1 MRAVFMNTLEKHSG
15 EQSIVQGKVS
25 IGEQEG
31 LWMVLWADTS
41 DEGEINTSV
50 WFEGEAWDEM
60 LAAFRAGIAAKMG
73 EGYIPVIDGIFEESR
88 GGRYGS
94 SMMPILQCYGELHA
108 NQDIYEALRAWR
120 RTKAVELKQAAYVIA
135 NNRMLWMIS
144 AFIPHQL
151 EELLQIPGWGEAKGR
166 KFGAEVLEITNRFA
180 RSTTFPLDWVA
191 NALDP
196 AALRQWTFK
205 QKEERYRA
213 ELAKEQEKRLILQA
227 VYAGQ
232 SLDELATAVELPRR
246 ELCERI
252 EQLEEEGYDLGPLIE
267 RELAELPEEERQR
280 IWNALDAVGDRLL
293 KPIMKEVYGD
303 NAQGESIDKLY
314 DRLRMMRLHYRRQS
328 GNAGNPGI
336 DKEAI

>member
-1 MRAVFMNTLEKHSG
+1 MRAVFMNTLEKRNG

-31 LWMVLWADTS
+31 VWMVLWADMS
-41 DEGEINTSV
+41 AKGELDTAV

-73 EGYIPVIDGIFEESR
+73 EGYIPVIDGIFEDSR

-108 NQDIYEALRAWR
+108 NQEIYEALRTWR
-120 RTKAVELKQAAYVIA
+120 RTKAAELKQAAYVIA

-144 AFIPHQL
+144 AFIPQQL
-151 EELLQIPGWGEAKGR
+151 DELLQIPGWGEAKNR
-166 KFGAEVLEITNRFA
+166 KFGEEVLEITNRFT
-180 RSTTFPLDWVA
+180 RSTSFPLDWVA
-191 NALDP
+191 NTLDP
-196 AALRQWTFK
+196 TALRQWTFK

-232 SLDELATAVELPRR
+232 SLDELAGLVDLPRR

-293 KPIMKEVYGD
+293 KPIMKEVYGESV
-303 NAQGESIDKLY
+303 QGESIDKLY
-314 DRLRMMRLHYRRQS
+314 DRLRMVRLHYRRQT
-328 GNAGNPGI
+328 GHGGKLEL